1 MDENLLVLKADE
13 GGQILER
20 KIFSMSVFEF
30 FVNLV
35 GWRVQGAKNLDDILS
50 QNSDILIFV
59 SAFK

>member
-1 MDENLLVLKADE
+1 MDEILLVLKADE
-13 GGQILER
+13 DGQILER

-35 GWRVQGAKNLDDILS
+35 GWRMQGAKKLDDILS

>member
-35 GWRVQGAKNLDDILS
+35 GWRVQGAKKLDDILS